1 MKKGEL
7 ISKGAAFVL
16 TLGFM
21 AVVRPDP
28 EPSRVEA
35 ALVAIL
41 MYEVIRYS
49 IRYIM
54 RERGRRR
61 RIEAAA
67 ISKADI
73 QRWADEWIV
82 WPLKEVS

>member
-1 MKKGEL
+1 MWL
-7 ISKGAAFVL
+7 ARAQ
-16 TLGFM
+16 TL
-21 AVVRPDP
+21 
-28 EPSRVEA
+28 EA

-41 MYEVIRYS
+41 IYEAIHYC

-54 RERGRRR
+54 RERRRKQ

>member
-1 MKKGEL
+1 MKNGEL
-7 ISKGAAFVL
+7 ISKGLAFVL

-21 AVVRPDP
+21 AIVRPDP

-35 ALVAIL
+35 ALIAIL
-41 MYEVIRYS
+41 MYEVIRYC

-54 RERGRRR
+54 RERRRKQ

-67 ISKADI
+67 ISKEDI